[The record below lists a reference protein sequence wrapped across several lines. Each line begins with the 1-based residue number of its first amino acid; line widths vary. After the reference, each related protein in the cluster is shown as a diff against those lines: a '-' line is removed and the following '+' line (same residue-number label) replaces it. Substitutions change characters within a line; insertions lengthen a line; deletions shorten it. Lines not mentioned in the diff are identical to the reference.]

1 MGRYNYSLESL
12 EQLFL
17 TVYNSCPV
25 WTGFAISA
33 GTEFADVMRTLLLL
47 SFLWS
52 LVEVHSQSAPFISLR
67 GETLPDHGYVAFSVV
82 GDSGSDGVQCVTDF
96 QTCCS
101 SSQGDHRGDWYFPNK
116 TRVPIVSGGVVE
128 IRGAQRVE
136 LRRRIDALSPSGIYH
151 CEIPTN
157 AVHNDI
163 DITVRETVY
172 VGIYSSGGN
181 SAKRGLTI

>member
-1 MGRYNYSLESL
+1 M
-12 EQLFL
+12 
-17 TVYNSCPV
+17 
-25 WTGFAISA
+25 WTGFALSA
-33 GTEFADVMRTLLLL
+33 GTELADVMRTLLLL

-52 LVEVHSQSAPFISLR
+52 LVEVHSQSAPYISFR
-67 GETLPDHGYVAFSVV
+67 GETLPDHGYVAFGLV
-82 GDSGSDGVQCVTDF
+82 GEDDSGSDGVQCVTDL

-116 TRVPIVSGGVVE
+116 TRVPIFSGGVFE
-128 IRGAQRVE
+128 IRGAQKVE
-136 LRRRIDALSPSGIYH
+136 LRRRINALSPSGIYH
-151 CEIPTN
+151 CEISTN
-157 AVHNDI
+157 AVHNDR